1 MLDSHTVG
9 WKTVTIFYDNTVMK
23 DGEAMKELIMQLQ
36 KRISIVVFDIS
47 VKPVK
52 EILSMKHQ
60 IGKNFFVIGKQE
72 TAKKIYDIVSMLK
85 NILPGIINCHQI
97 ILQFNPDCIQ

>member
-1 MLDSHTVG
+1 MTILYDSTA
-9 WKTVTIFYDNTVMK
+9 KQ

-72 TAKKIYDIVSMLK
+72 TAKKEFKPKDYIVYPK
-85 NILPGIINCHQI
+85 HILLLN
-97 ILQFNPDCIQ
+97 

>member
-9 WKTVTIFYDNTVMK
+9 WKTVTIFYDSRVMN

-47 VKPVK
+47 AKPVE

-60 IGKNFFVIGKQE
+60 IGKNFFVKSLLILSPLIRF
-72 TAKKIYDIVSMLK
+72 ASLK
-85 NILPGIINCHQI
+85 NMHP
-97 ILQFNPDCIQ
+97 FA